1 MAKKSEKIFYPLNL
15 LKSRKKDTVDTI
27 INWSITI
34 GRFMVIAVELVALS
48 AFLYRFSLDRQ
59 IIDLNSKIKQ
69 QEAAI
74 QLLKDNEIQYR
85 NLHERLASA
94 STLSTTSMQKIKVF
108 QNIVDLL
115 PQNILLNTL
124 SVLENK
130 ITINVSSRDTSS
142 LKQFVNSLK
151 TYPQISKLFL
161 NSIGVKD
168 ASGLTLTLVANIQ

>member
-1 MAKKSEKIFYPLNL
+1 MAKKSEKISYPLNL
-15 LKSRKKDTVDTI
+15 LKSRKKDTVDTV
-27 INWSITI
+27 INWSITM
-34 GRFMVIAVELVALS
+34 GRLMVIVVELVALS

-74 QLLKDNEIQYR
+74 RLLKDNEIQYR
-85 NLHERLASA
+85 NLHERLTSA
-94 STLSTTSMQKIKVF
+94 ATLSTMAIQKIKVF
-108 QNIVDLL
+108 QDIVDLL
-115 PQNILLNTL
+115 PQNIILNTL

-130 ITINVSSRDTSS
+130 ITINVSSRNTSS

-161 NSIGVKD
+161 NSISVKE

>member
-168 ASGLTLTLVANIQ
+168 ASGLTLNLVANIQ